1 MIWQTFFALQCKR
14 LYDNYEF
21 TYGMFSESDK
31 LQAKLYAQ
39 AQIDLDHLADAAR
52 RNGYAYGDIQFY
64 SRMFKRKLFTHYY
77 SRVKQLA

>member
-1 MIWQTFFALQCKR
+1 
-14 LYDNYEF
+14 
-21 TYGMFSESDK
+21 MFSESDK

-39 AQIDLDHLADAAR
+39 AQNDLDHLADDAR
-52 RNGYAYGDIQFY
+52 RNGYAPGDIQFY

>member
-1 MIWQTFFALQCKR
+1 
-14 LYDNYEF
+14 
-21 TYGMFSESDK
+21 MFSESDK

-39 AQIDLDHLADAAR
+39 AQAQVDLDHLAQDAR
-52 RNGYAYGDIQFY
+52 KNGYAHGDIQFY

>member
-1 MIWQTFFALQCKR
+1 
-14 LYDNYEF
+14 
-21 TYGMFSESDK
+21 MFSESDK

-39 AQIDLDHLADAAR
+39 AQVDLDHLADDAL

>member
-1 MIWQTFFALQCKR
+1 
-14 LYDNYEF
+14 
-21 TYGMFSESDK
+21 MFSESDK

-39 AQIDLDHLADAAR
+39 AQIDLDHLVQDAR
-52 RNGYAYGDIQFY
+52 RNGYAHVDIDIY

>member
-1 MIWQTFFALQCKR
+1 
-14 LYDNYEF
+14 
-21 TYGMFSESDK
+21 MFSESDK

-52 RNGYAYGDIQFY
+52 RNGYAHGDIQFY

-77 SRVKQLA
+77 SRV

>member
-1 MIWQTFFALQCKR
+1 MTNFFALQCKR

-52 RNGYAYGDIQFY
+52 QKWLCSWDIQFY

>member
-1 MIWQTFFALQCKR
+1 
-14 LYDNYEF
+14 
-21 TYGMFSESDK
+21 MFSESGK

-39 AQIDLDHLADAAR
+39 AQIDLDNLAQDAR

>member
-1 MIWQTFFALQCKR
+1 
-14 LYDNYEF
+14 
-21 TYGMFSESDK
+21 MFSKSDK

-39 AQIDLDHLADAAR
+39 AQIDLDNLAQDAR
-52 RNGYAYGDIQFY
+52 RNGYAHGDIQLY

>member
-1 MIWQTFFALQCKR
+1 
-14 LYDNYEF
+14 
-21 TYGMFSESDK
+21 MFSESDK

-39 AQIDLDHLADAAR
+39 AQIDLDNLADDAR
-52 RNGYAYGDIQFY
+52 RNGYAHGDIDLY

>member
-1 MIWQTFFALQCKR
+1 
-14 LYDNYEF
+14 
-21 TYGMFSESDK
+21 MFSESDK

-39 AQIDLDHLADAAR
+39 AQIDLDRLVQDAR
-52 RNGYAYGDIQFY
+52 RNGYAHGDIDIY

>member
-1 MIWQTFFALQCKR
+1 
-14 LYDNYEF
+14 
-21 TYGMFSESDK
+21 MFNQSDK

-39 AQIDLDHLADAAR
+39 AQIDLDHLVDVAH
-52 RNGYAYGDIQFY
+52 RNGYAHGDIQFY

>member
-1 MIWQTFFALQCKR
+1 
-14 LYDNYEF
+14 
-21 TYGMFSESDK
+21 MFSESDK

-52 RNGYAYGDIQFY
+52 RNGYAYGDIDLY
-64 SRMFKRKLFTHYY
+64 SRMYKRKIFNHYY

>member
-1 MIWQTFFALQCKR
+1 
-14 LYDNYEF
+14 
-21 TYGMFSESDK
+21 MFSESDK

-39 AQIDLDHLADAAR
+39 AQIDLDNLADDAR
-52 RNGYAYGDIQFY
+52 RNGYDHGDIQFY

>member
-1 MIWQTFFALQCKR
+1 
-14 LYDNYEF
+14 
-21 TYGMFSESDK
+21 MFSESDK

-39 AQIDLDHLADAAR
+39 AQIDLDHIADAAS